1 MRTAAPV
8 RVAPAAVPARRAAQ
22 TPHAPH
28 ASPRGRSL
36 RTRVAPGVYEAQADP
51 AQLLVLA
58 TTAGLGAFWWCG
70 PPRDAPRGPA
80 TPPTSRSG
88 TICYWLSRA
97 CAAARRR
104 AREGARWAMAC
115 SGQGRHAL

>member
-22 TPHAPH
+22 QTPHAPC

-58 TTAGLGAFWWCG
+58 ATAGLGAFWWCG
-70 PPRDAPRGPA
+70 PLRDAPSGRATLVRHTRRAATRSPA
-80 TPPTSRSG
+80 RRT
-88 TICYWLSRA
+88 
-97 CAAARRR
+97 RR
-104 AREGARWAMAC
+104 ARAPARSLC
-115 SGQGRHAL
+115 SPARG